1 MNIIHKHD
9 FIDETVFKHPFTCM
23 LAGPT
28 MSGKTTILTKILNHH
43 STLVDKEIQKIIY
56 CYARWQNSYD
66 KMKIN
71 NPSIQFIEG
80 LPEIDLI
87 DADNN
92 NLLILDDLM
101 DQCEKDKSILN
112 LFTTD
117 SHQKSISVFLITQN
131 LFSQGK
137 FSRTIGLNCH
147 YLFLLHNPRDQSQI
161 YYLARQMFPNNSKFL
176 IECYGD
182 AVELQHFGYL
192 FIDLKQHTKK
202 NHRVQAGI
210 LPGEERIVY
219 QMKK

>member
-1 MNIIHKHD
+1 MNIVNEND
-9 FIDETVFKHPFTCM
+9 YIDDVTFKHPFTCM

-28 MSGKTTILTKILNHH
+28 MSGKTTILSQILSNHKVMIDKKI
-43 STLVDKEIQKIIY
+43 DRIIY
-56 CYARWQNSYD
+56 CYARWQDSYD
-66 KMKIN
+66 KMKIVN
-71 NPSIQFIEG
+71 TNIEFKEG

-87 DADNN
+87 AANQN

-101 DQCEKDKSILN
+101 DQCEKDKTILN

-147 YLFLLHNPRDQSQI
+147 YLFLLNNPRDQSQI

-176 IECYGD
+176 IECYQD
-182 AVELQHFGYL
+182 AVEQKKFGYL
-192 FIDLKQHTKK
+192 FIDLKQSTKK
-202 NHRVQAGI
+202 QHRVQTGI
-210 LPGEERIVY
+210 LPNEEWIIY
-219 QMKK
+219 QPKI